1 MTLRREDPP
10 SGNLIPCAL
19 LIVFIVWVLVAGWAT
34 ATECAAY
41 GVLGS
46 LAHRRPGAAALT
58 LAELLGGPDGRD
70 ARLAA

>member
-1 MTLRREDPP
+1 MTLHARSCAA

-46 LAHRRPGAAALT
+46 LAIAAPGRIAD
-58 LAELLGGPDGRD
+58 LAELLGRPDGRD
-70 ARLAA
+70 ARRPA